1 MKTGLISQNADI
13 FNLVGPLVRTF
24 FPGALNM
31 KFHNLFY
38 FKVFRENLISQLEV
52 AVEILEL

>member
-1 MKTGLISQNADI
+1 MQTFLTWYRAPGQNI
-13 FNLVGPLVRTF
+13 QYSNF